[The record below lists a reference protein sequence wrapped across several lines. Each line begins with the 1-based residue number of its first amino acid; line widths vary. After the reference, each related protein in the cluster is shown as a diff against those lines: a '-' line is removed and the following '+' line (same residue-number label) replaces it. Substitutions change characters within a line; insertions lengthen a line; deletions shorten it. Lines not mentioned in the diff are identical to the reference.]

1 MHRLP
6 SRRGD
11 PTTGLPL
18 FFPTRGPIPDLG
30 DQPMPNSTHLE
41 HLSIRGFRG
50 LEHVEF
56 EDLCQF
62 NLIVGKNDVGK
73 TSVLEAAMLI
83 SGAVPEVLFRIQN
96 LRKCVVED
104 TSEISLLLH
113 RMDLDQRVDMSA
125 STRRDQRRLT
135 VAAPNA
141 ALTIDPKTQLQNG
154 GGQKTDMRT
163 DIVSYSSVP
172 QLTAFDYQVVVEPHD
187 VSESRIFRF
196 SLSVSNAEIK
206 ISPTTVVGD
215 REESLLKAWLLAP
228 GSGYD
233 SASISNVLIAKRQDD
248 LLKCLRSVHPYVQS
262 IATKNDTTYVDIGL
276 DVMIPL
282 DMCGSGFARAAQIFA
297 QCLAGD
303 VQILLVDEI
312 GCGLHHSAI
321 GPLIEALL
329 TVSEEQNVQV
339 FVTTHSLEVLRS
351 LEKTLGNDKFGRFRD
366 KMATYVLARRQDGGS
381 CAYRYDYDQFAHAV
395 SHGIEIR

>member
-1 MHRLP
+1 
-6 SRRGD
+6 
-11 PTTGLPL
+11 
-18 FFPTRGPIPDLG
+18 
-30 DQPMPNSTHLE
+30 MPNSTHLE
-41 HLSIRGFRG
+41 RLSIRGFRG
-50 LEHVEF
+50 IEHVEL
-56 EDLCQF
+56 EELRQF

-73 TSVLEAAMLI
+73 TSVLEAVMLI

-104 TSEISLLLH
+104 TSDISLLLH
-113 RMDLDQRVDMSA
+113 RMDLDQQVDMSA
-125 STRRDQRRLT
+125 STHRDQRRLT
-135 VAAPNA
+135 VATPIAT
-141 ALTIDPKTQLQNG
+141 LTIDPKSQFQDG
-154 GGQKTDMRT
+154 GGQKTDART
-163 DIVSYSSVP
+163 DIVSYSSAP
-172 QLTAFDYQVVVEPHD
+172 QLTAFDYQVVIEPHG
-187 VSESRIFRF
+187 VSESRVFRF

-206 ISPTTVVGD
+206 ITPTTVADD
-215 REESLLKAWLLAP
+215 REASLLKACLLAP
-228 GSGYD
+228 GYGYD
-233 SASISNVLIAKRQDD
+233 AASISDVLIAKRQDD
-248 LLKCLRSVHPYVQS
+248 LLKYLRSVHPYIQD

-276 DVMIPL
+276 DAMIPL
-282 DMCGSGFARAAQIFA
+282 NVCGSGFVRAAQIFA

-312 GCGLHHSAI
+312 GSGLHHSAI
-321 GPLIEALL
+321 GPLVEALL

-366 KMATYVLARRQDGGS
+366 KMATYVLARRQDSRS